1 MQSQR
6 RLQLCEF
13 LSDVNTHSYYI
24 NISSARKRGARL
36 GVKNQNGGYH
46 PVAVEFGLLCIRA
59 FVQRQ
64 GDSATRVGR
73 LKGHTYDAIE
83 TTLRNE
89 FCFGYSQW
97 LNHHSQIHF
106 IRAPLKTSDDKTPN
120 SFCNFYLSEQLRHE
134 AAEVAFDLVFEN
146 IKMYANLLEECRKK
160 LVELLSAESAASEPK
175 HTSPSSIIS
184 PVACMTL
191 QKPPEVVMASH
202 VHGLCKHLIA
212 TPTARLCAHPP
223 KSLLH
228 ASLDTLFTAA
238 NHVGSVFAAEPHKVN

>member
-1 MQSQR
+1 MTTENLTTPVKFCIRFALSAATLVALRAVYRAATRPKHAPLASRMPKRRRESPTATMQSQR

-97 LNHHSQIHF
+97 LNPHSEIHF

-146 IKMYANLLEECRKK
+146 IKSTIAWMW
-160 LVELLSAESAASEPK
+160 K
-175 HTSPSSIIS
+175 H
-184 PVACMTL
+184 
-191 QKPPEVVMASH
+191 
-202 VHGLCKHLIA
+202 
-212 TPTARLCAHPP
+212 
-223 KSLLH
+223 
-228 ASLDTLFTAA
+228 
-238 NHVGSVFAAEPHKVN
+238 